1 MIKIK
6 VPGTSANM
14 GPGFD
19 TLGIALNIYNTF
31 LVKEIETGLVISG
44 CSSRYKNENNLVI
57 KSMRR
62 CFDELGYK
70 AKGIELNMNCHIP
83 ISRGLGSS
91 AACIVGGVMAAN
103 EIAGSSLSKEDVLKI
118 ATEIEGHPDNISP
131 AVYGG
136 MTVSVKDG
144 KNVYSEKINVS
155 RSIKFCAV
163 IPDFKLSTDKSRS
176 VLPEN
181 IPFSDAVF
189 NVGRVSLLIAAM
201 QSGRSDL
208 IKIGCRDKLHQGY
221 RGFLINNYD
230 EITKK
235 CMELNSMGVFLSGAG
250 PTIMAIIH
258 NSNTDF
264 KENLKLYLNTLNDK
278 WEVKKLKIDNQGA
291 IAVKEDKNE

>member
-31 LVKEIETGLVISG
+31 IVKEIETGLAISG
-44 CSSRYKNENNLVI
+44 CSSNYKNENNLVI

-62 CFDELGYK
+62 CFNEIGYK

-136 MTVSVKDG
+136 MTVSVRDG
-144 KNVYSEKINVS
+144 QEVYSEKINVS
-155 RSIKFCAV
+155 RNIKFCAV

-176 VLPEN
+176 VLPDN

-208 IKIGCRDKLHQGY
+208 IKIGCRDKLHQDY
-221 RGFLINNYD
+221 RGFLINNYND
-230 EITKK
+230 ITKK

-258 NSNTDF
+258 NRNIDF
-264 KENLKLYLNTLNDK
+264 KENLKLYLDTLNNK
-278 WEVKKLKIDNQGA
+278 WKIKKLKIDYQGA
-291 IAVKEDKNE
+291 IIVKEDKNE